1 MVASGFGALARP
13 LRDDLVG
20 KVGKALWILFG
31 AVGCILVIACANV
44 ANLLIVRGEGRQRE
58 MAICTALGAPR
69 GRLIGAVLAESL
81 LIGIGAGV
89 TGMLL
94 AWGGLR
100 LLAALRPA
108 VLALLPPPAID
119 PRAMGFAVALAV
131 LTSVLFGLLPAWRS
145 SRLEGLAAE
154 LKGGG
159 RAMTAGRARQHVR
172 QVLVALQLAMA
183 LVLLTGSGLM
193 VRSFRRLAAVD
204 PGFEPAAALTLDL
217 ALPPAAYPDD
227 LAVAHFFD
235 LALARIAAL
244 PGVAA
249 AGATTSLPMEGASA
263 NGHLLED
270 YPRPK
275 NAPPPVFQFQYV
287 TPGYLR
293 TMRIPVVAGRGLES
307 ADAERRGGAV
317 VVSAALARHYWPRGA
332 LGRRLRP
339 GQDSKLR
346 DPWYTIVGV
355 VGDVRQGGPVE
366 KVPEIV
372 YYPLLGKA
380 RGDWVARQMT
390 VVVRTSSRQVAPASL
405 APAIRR
411 ELARISADL
420 PVANVRTLEE
430 VVHRERSRYEF
441 SALMVLLATVIAVVL
456 GAVGLYGFVSY
467 LVGQRR
473 AEIGIRMALGAT
485 ERAIRWLV
493 VREALA
499 TAAAGLAVGLA
510 AAAALAGWTVSLLFE
525 VSPLDPL
532 SFAIAPLLLVT
543 VTLVASYLP
552 ADRAARVEP
561 RTALQRLE

>member
-1 MVASGFGALARP
+1 VA
-13 LRDDLVG
+13 
-20 KVGKALWILFG
+20 
-31 AVGCILVIACANV
+31 
-44 ANLLIVRGEGRQRE
+44 
-58 MAICTALGAPR
+58 
-69 GRLIGAVLAESL
+69 
-81 LIGIGAGV
+81 
-89 TGMLL
+89 
-94 AWGGLR
+94 
-100 LLAALRPA
+100 
-108 VLALLPPPAID
+108 
-119 PRAMGFAVALAV
+119 
-131 LTSVLFGLLPAWRS
+131 
-145 SRLEGLAAE
+145 
-154 LKGGG
+154 
-159 RAMTAGRARQHVR
+159 
-172 QVLVALQLAMA
+172 
-183 LVLLTGSGLM
+183 
-193 VRSFRRLAAVD
+193 
-204 PGFEPAAALTLDL
+204 
-217 ALPPAAYPDD
+217 
-227 LAVAHFFD
+227 
-235 LALARIAAL
+235 
-244 PGVAA
+244 
-249 AGATTSLPMEGASA
+249 
-263 NGHLLED
+263 
-270 YPRPK
+270 
-275 NAPPPVFQFQYV
+275 
-287 TPGYLR
+287 
-293 TMRIPVVAGRGLES
+293 
-307 ADAERRGGAV
+307 
-317 VVSAALARHYWPRGA
+317 VSAALARHYWPHGA

-339 GQDSKLR
+339 GQDSELR

-355 VGDVRQGGPVE
+355 VGDVRQGGQFE

-390 VVVRTSSRQVAPASL
+390 VVVRTGSRQEAPESL

-411 ELARISADL
+411 ELMRISADL

-430 VVHRERSRYEF
+430 VVHRARSRYEF

-499 TAAAGLAVGLA
+499 TAAAGLAVGLV